1 MHNYAISM
9 LTRSSPA
16 FDSLRP
22 TVFGEKCRFSQ
33 IVNRGFSW
41 RVRTLPLRPFS
52 QGFRFEFF
60 RKNVSST
67 YTITHWR
74 GRHKP
79 PTHYIR
85 LYSMKKGSVAA
96 SVRSFRSE
104 PRLTY
109 VVQRTEATKSLL
121 LRRTAAASMKRFSF
135 LLFSVVGN
143 VVFNLVRS
151 SLSLKKAFLCL
162 KILAWHLKK
171 RKDEKI
177 FSCVKKVHCHFPYN
191 YFHK

>member
-1 MHNYAISM
+1 M
-9 LTRSSPA
+9 A
-16 FDSLRP
+16 FFHKLSIGAFHDDSENLQGLFLEGLR
-22 TVFGEKCRFSQ
+22 FAF
-33 IVNRGFSW
+33 
-41 RVRTLPLRPFS
+41 L
-52 QGFRFEFF
+52 
-60 RKNVSST
+60 RKNVLST

-109 VVQRTEATKSLL
+109 VVQRTEATKRLL

-151 SLSLKKAFLCL
+151 SLSLKRHFCVWRS
-162 KILAWHLKK
+162 WHG
-171 RKDEKI
+171 I
-177 FSCVKKVHCHFPYN
+177 
-191 YFHK
+191 

>member
-1 MHNYAISM
+1 MAIKKP
-9 LTRSSPA
+9 LGP
-16 FDSLRP
+16 FLEGLR
-22 TVFGEKCRFSQ
+22 FA
-33 IVNRGFSW
+33 
-41 RVRTLPLRPFS
+41 
-52 QGFRFEFF
+52 FF
-60 RKNVSST
+60 RKNESST
-67 YTITHWR
+67 TQLRIGEVVINLRLITFDCIRWKRLLR
-74 GRHKP
+74 G
-79 PTHYIR
+79 
-85 LYSMKKGSVAA
+85 
-96 SVRSFRSE
+96 VRSFRSE

-135 LLFSVVGN
+135 LLFSVGS

-171 RKDEKI
+171 RKDER
-177 FSCVKKVHCHFPYN
+177 FFLRVKNVHCRFPYN